1 MKRILILCICLVLT
15 LTTSYSFASEELENG
30 TYTIQNQTHHEN
42 PVGVAMSSKYLERNT
57 LIEKTDEGTFVTLEF
72 NNTNYM
78 GEFSVKVNGEEV
90 SHEIVYHN
98 EETNHKK
105 IKFIM
110 NDIDA
115 ELKIGMYVGP
125 MDRDVAFGVSFNQE
139 TLKSPNEEESEGSK
153 EQPAET
159 NEQEI
164 IEEQPVHKDEQPGE
178 TNEQEIAEEPP
189 VEKDEPVET
198 NAPKTGEESSDE
210 VDEPEKVKEQE
221 INESESAEEQSVE
234 AAEESSVVKETESEE
249 EQPNEQE
256 AISPEA
262 EPSDDEASKD
272 VFQTDEDVSNK
283 NNNTSIIVGIA
294 VIVIALILLLKNK
307 RIR

>member
-125 MDRDVAFGVSFNQE
+125 MDRDVAFGVSFDQE

-164 IEEQPVHKDEQPGE
+164 IEEQPVDKDEQPGE
-178 TNEQEIAEEPP
+178 AKEPETAEKESNEA
-189 VEKDEPVET
+189 
-198 NAPKTGEESSDE
+198 N
-210 VDEPEKVKEQE
+210 EPEKVKEQGRE
-221 INESESAEEQSVE
+221 IKEPEAAEEQSVKE
-234 AAEESSVVKETESEE
+234 IIPKAQSSHEKETINEESK
-249 EQPNEQE
+249 
-256 AISPEA
+256 A
-262 EPSDDEASKD
+262 
-272 VFQTDEDVSNK
+272 VFQADENISNK
-283 NNNTSIIVGIA
+283 NDDLSTLAGIGVIIIG
-294 VIVIALILLLKNK
+294 LILLLKNK